1 MCKILNESLLIIIFL
16 YSIIYLHPKTTKILK
31 YKEYIKKCRL
41 KEFINHE
48 FNVNKEYIFLSI
60 CLPVYNMEKYIESAL
75 LSIINQSFKFFE
87 IVIVNDNSNDD
98 TVNLVKLMQNRDKRI
113 ININHS
119 KNLGVYKSRTDAILN
134 ANGKYILFMDP
145 DDIIFNQDIFQEL
158 YNYYTEFNLDII
170 EFLVYHQR
178 EGRKNIF
185 FPKDHKF
192 SHFHDFKKSIIY
204 QPELSDII
212 FYKPNTKEYSSII
225 CRTVWNKLIRKEII
239 QNSINYLNKDY
250 FSNQFLIAADDTPIN
265 ILSFHFA
272 NNYSNINLPGYLYNL
287 RKNGMS
293 RFNKVNINHNII
305 LSYNFLLYFKFFY
318 KYIISS
324 NKDVNFFLFEFK
336 AFSFYLLKFKE
347 LNANEYITMAVNFY
361 KEIRQKN
368 ISENFQSFINE
379 SILYFMK

>member
-1 MCKILNESLLIIIFL
+1 M
-16 YSIIYLHPKTTKILK
+16 LK

-48 FNVNKEYIFLSI
+48 FNINKEYIFLSI

-98 TVNLVKLMQNRDKRI
+98 TVNLVKHIQNRDKRI

-145 DDIIFNQDIFQEL
+145 DDIIFNQDIFQES

-192 SHFHDFKKSIIY
+192 SRFHDFKKSIIS

-212 FYKPNTKEYSSII
+212 FYSSVI
-225 CRTVWNKLIRKEII
+225 CRTIWNKLIRKEII

-287 RKNGMS
+287 RENGMS

-324 NKDVNFFLFEFK
+324 NKDANFFLFEFK

-347 LNANEYITMAVNFY
+347 LNANEYITMTVNFY

-368 ISENFQSFINE
+368 ISETFQSFINE